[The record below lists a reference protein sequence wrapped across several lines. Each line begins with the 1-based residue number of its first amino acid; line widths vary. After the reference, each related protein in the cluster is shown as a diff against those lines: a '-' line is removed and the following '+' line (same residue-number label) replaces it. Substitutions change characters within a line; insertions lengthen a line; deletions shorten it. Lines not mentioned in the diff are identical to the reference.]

1 MKEENINA
9 LDEIHKGA
17 YMGMDAIKFTLDK
30 VEDETF
36 KEVLQKDYDD
46 YQTIA
51 QKIEKIYPEYDDDD
65 PHKTNTMNK
74 VMTKSGIEMKTMNDH
89 SNSKI
94 AELLLQGMNMGIIEG
109 RRILNQK
116 KIDEKV
122 RDIVSEY
129 VNMQEKSMDTLKNY
143 L

>member
-17 YMGMDAIKFTLDK
+17 YMGMDAIDFTLDK
-30 VEDETF
+30 VEDNDL
-36 KEVLQKDYDD
+36 KEILNGYYNN
-46 YQTIA
+46 YQDIA
-51 QKIEKIYPEYDDDD
+51 QKIEKLYPLYDNDE
-65 PHKTNTMNK
+65 PHKTSTMNK
-74 VMTKSGIEMKTMNDH
+74 VMTKSGIEMKTMNNH

-116 KIDEKV
+116 KIDNKV

-129 VNMQEKSMDTLKNY
+129 VTMQEKSVETLKNY